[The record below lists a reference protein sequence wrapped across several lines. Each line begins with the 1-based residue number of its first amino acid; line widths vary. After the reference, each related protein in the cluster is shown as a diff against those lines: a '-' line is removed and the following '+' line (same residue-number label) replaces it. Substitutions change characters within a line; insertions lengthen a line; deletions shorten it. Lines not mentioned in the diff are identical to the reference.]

1 MKKGSHNTMTYLK
14 PSKWYLYP
22 FIFVAKCQSIDYKK
36 QFNCGVRWFDLR
48 LKTTTNLNDE
58 PIIAHGLMSYKTY
71 KGFVDEFLQYLN
83 EKAQEDLKNPIYV
96 RLLYELSAKDK
107 STHSVIKENNFIELC
122 KLYQQKYPFV
132 HFIGGNRKYDW
143 KILVNLETQP
153 CQLDLYSSMT
163 WKKWDDWC
171 PWLYAH
177 FMNKKNWD
185 KYKDIKPDCFAL
197 MDFIN

>member
-58 PIIAHGLMSYKTY
+58 PIIAHGLMNYKTY

-83 EKAQEDLKNPIYV
+83 KKAQEDLENPIYV

-132 HFIGGNRKYDW
+132 HFVGGHRKYDW
-143 KILVNLETQP
+143 KLLVNLETYP
-153 CQLDLYSSMT
+153 CAIDLYSSTT